1 MAQRRLGNLKTDS
14 FLPLIADV
22 VVDRLIL
29 LMCSSSSLLVVLLGR
44 SHFET
49 LIGCVAVA

>member
-1 MAQRRLGNLKTDS
+1 MNLKAGS
-14 FLPLIADV
+14 FLPLIVDV

-29 LMCSSSSLLVVLLGR
+29 WMCSSSSPSVVLLGR
-44 SHFET
+44 SHFAT